1 MLDPNG
7 RTASV
12 EFVKQAEGVRGQ
24 IDEADSDDTVED
36 SVLRWCRRQY
46 RAAEELHRAGQSRWE
61 AAMDALRSWLPVDI
75 KAADEDVTK
84 ALADAEQGISEMEE
98 ATEML
103 DEIEGKLNAGKRRK
117 KAAEIA
123 AKHITPESVS
133 EAFRSRRDEPA

>member
-1 MLDPNG
+1 
-7 RTASV
+7 
-12 EFVKQAEGVRGQ
+12 
-24 IDEADSDDTVED
+24 
-36 SVLRWCRRQY
+36 
-46 RAAEELHRAGQSRWE
+46 
-61 AAMDALRSWLPVDI
+61 MDALRSWLPVDI